1 MDGILGRA
9 QGGEDSFELAG
20 ARDEVAA
27 APSFVVEVD
36 HALLAQQEEV
46 LRDVGLGPFADLADV
61 SHALRTR
68 QQGLQDGQPRGMPQH
83 LQESGTIRLVALAQ
97 KVSTL
102 SHSATQAA
110 NLAIVEDVAP
120 SK

>member
-9 QGGEDSFELAG
+9 HSSEDAFELAG

-36 HALLAQQEEV
+36 HTLLAQQEEV
-46 LRDVGLGPFADLADV
+46 LRDVRLGPFADLADV
-61 SHALRTR
+61 RHALRSR
-68 QQGLQDGQPRGMPQH
+68 QQGFQDGQPRGMAQN

-102 SHSATQAA
+102 SQSVTQAA
-110 NLAIVEDVAP
+110 SLAIVEEVAP